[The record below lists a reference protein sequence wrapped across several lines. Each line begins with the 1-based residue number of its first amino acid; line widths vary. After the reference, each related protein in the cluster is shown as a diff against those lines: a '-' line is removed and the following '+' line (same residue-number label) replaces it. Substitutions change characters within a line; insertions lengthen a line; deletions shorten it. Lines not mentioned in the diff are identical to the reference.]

1 MTQQVRVT
9 AAKLGNSIPRTHT
22 VERESSYN
30 PANCSLNSIHVLG
43 HTYTHE
49 NKTKVELSKTSEG
62 KYFVEPRTGGLRWG

>member
-43 HTYTHE
+43 HTHTYTHE
-49 NKTKVELSKTSEG
+49 NERG
-62 KYFVEPRTGGLRWG
+62 C